1 MSNYI
6 LSFYVDIIAY
16 PWTNTDD
23 GLAYVF
29 K

>member
-1 MSNYI
+1 MSKYI
-6 LSFYVDIIAY
+6 LSFYVIIIAY

-23 GLAYVF
+23 GLAYVC